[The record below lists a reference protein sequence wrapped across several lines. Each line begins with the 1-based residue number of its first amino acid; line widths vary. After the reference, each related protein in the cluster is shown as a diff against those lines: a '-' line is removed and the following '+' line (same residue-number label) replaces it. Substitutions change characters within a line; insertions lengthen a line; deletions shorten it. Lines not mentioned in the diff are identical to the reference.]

1 MTGFFLENLG
11 LGKLLSKL
19 TDLYIPIYS
28 FFYSTLGYSIITSF
42 LKPYFGDQEPSPLML
57 QAIMQGLEEFQEK
70 MSTECDDKFKNCNEQ
85 EG

>member
-1 MTGFFLENLG
+1 MDFFN
-11 LGKLLSKL
+11 
-19 TDLYIPIYS
+19 TH
-28 FFYSTLGYSIITSF
+28 FF

>member
-1 MTGFFLENLG
+1 MHQSLDVCTTYLVH
-11 LGKLLSKL
+11 
-19 TDLYIPIYS
+19 TYS
-28 FFYSTLGYSIITSF
+28 SFYSTLGYSKITSF

>member
-1 MTGFFLENLG
+1 MHQSLG
-11 LGKLLSKL
+11 VLHTYLLFRLFDLG
-19 TDLYIPIYS
+19 I
-28 FFYSTLGYSIITSF
+28 FYNNFF

-70 MSTECDDKFKNCNEQ
+70 MSTECDDKFKNCKEQ